1 MKKNRIVKIDRRAF
15 LKSSLLGSTGL
26 ILGTH
31 ISCSSYMSD
40 EQSSD
45 VVFNPNAFVFI
56 NSNGDV
62 IIIAHR
68 SEMGTGIRTSLPA
81 IVADEMEADWKRVA
95 IQQALANKELY
106 GDQNTDASYSM
117 RMFYMPMRKLGA
129 SVRMMLEQAAAGKW
143 NVDLEECKAVNHKVI
158 HLPSERSF
166 NFGELVEEASK
177 LDTPEERLIKLKE
190 NKDFKRIG
198 KNTPLVDLADIVT
211 GKAVYGLDTLM
222 PKSKVAVIRRCPVA
236 GGKIISYNAEKALA
250 TTGVSEVFVLE
261 SPGFPTKFDIP
272 MGGIVVVAE
281 NTWAALKGRDALE
294 VEWDYGINSDYDS
307 EQYISQLV
315 ENTEG
320 EMAVRRE
327 NGNIDASFTGANK
340 VLDRTYTLQHLSH
353 SPMEPPCGVA
363 YAQPDKCELWVPTQN
378 PQWVQRAVANALEI
392 EPKNVKVNVT
402 LIGGGFGRKSKPDF
416 TVEAAVISKMAKV
429 PIKLLWTREDDI
441 LHDFYH
447 ACSVQRI
454 KVGLDK
460 NKKVIAWNQKS
471 MFPPIGG
478 TSNAKNIQPG
488 KNEINKGL
496 VDFPYQI
503 ENIRFE
509 TGNAPAKAR
518 IGWFRSVSN
527 MQHAFAIGCMMDEL
541 AEARG
546 IDAVENTL
554 DLLGPDRYIEKEL
567 FGDDFQNYKT
577 ELSDYPWDTKRFRQV
592 INKVAK
598 KSNWGKKLPKGR
610 GQGFCAHRSSLTY
623 VACVVEVETDDLG
636 KILSIPE
643 IHYAVDCG
651 VPVNRDRVISQ
662 FEGGAIF
669 ALSAALRG
677 AITFKNGIAQQS
689 NFDDYYVTKMK
700 DIPKNMYVHLIE
712 SDEKPTGVGEP
723 PVPPIAPA
731 LANAI
736 YAASGKRLRNMP
748 LMG

>member
-1 MKKNRIVKIDRRAF
+1 MKSYRIVKVDRRAF
-15 LKSSLLGSTGL
+15 LKSSFLGSTGL

-31 ISCSSYMSD
+31 ISCLSYFSD
-40 EQSSD
+40 EEGSGAI
-45 VVFNPNAFVFI
+45 FNPNAFVAI

-62 IIIAHR
+62 TIIAHR

-81 IVADEMEADWKRVA
+81 IIADEMEADWNRVT
-95 IQQALANKELY
+95 IQQALANKELF

-117 RMFYMPMRKLGA
+117 RMFYMPMRIMGA
-129 SVRMMLEQAAAGKW
+129 SVRMMLEQAAAGRW

-158 HLPSERSF
+158 HLPSDRSF
-166 NFGELVEEASK
+166 NFAELVEDASK
-177 LDTPEERLIKLKE
+177 LNAPEQSLIKLKE
-190 NKDFKRIG
+190 DKDFKRIG
-198 KNTPLVDLADIVT
+198 KDTPIVDLKDIVT
-211 GKAVYGLDTLM
+211 GKAVYGLDTLV
-222 PKSKVAVIRRCPVA
+222 PKSKVAVMRRCPVA
-236 GGKIISYNAEKALA
+236 GGKIVSYNDEKTLKIA
-250 TTGVSEVFVLE
+250 GVLKVFVLE
-261 SPGFPTKFDIP
+261 SPGFPTKFDIS

-281 NTWAALKGRDALE
+281 NTWAALKGREALD
-294 VEWDYGINSDYDS
+294 VEWDYGINSGYDS
-307 EQYISQLV
+307 TQYIAQLV
-315 ENTEG
+315 DSTEA
-320 EMAVRRE
+320 EMTVRRE
-327 NGNIDASFTGANK
+327 NGNVEESFAGANK

-363 YAQPDKCELWVPTQN
+363 YAQADKCELWVPTQN
-378 PQWVQRAVANALEI
+378 PQWVQRAVANALQIEI
-392 EPKNVKVNVT
+392 ENVKVNVT

-416 TVEAAVISKMAKV
+416 TVEAAAISKLANV

-454 KVGLDK
+454 KVGLDE
-460 NKKVIAWNQKS
+460 NNSVIAWNQKS

-478 TSNAKNIQPG
+478 TSNTLNIQPG
-488 KNEINKGL
+488 KNEMNKGL

-503 ENIRFE
+503 KSIRFE
-509 TGNAPAKAR
+509 TGNAPAKTR

-527 MQHAFAIGCMMDEL
+527 VQHAFAIGCMLDEL

-546 IDAVENTL
+546 VDAVVNILE
-554 DLLGPDRYIEKEL
+554 LLGPDRHIEKEL

-577 ELSDYPWDTKRFRQV
+577 ELSDYPWDTKRFRNV
-592 INKVAK
+592 INKVAE

-623 VACVVEVETDDLG
+623 VACVIEVETDEDG

-651 VPVNRDRVISQ
+651 IPVNRDRVISQ
-662 FEGGAIF
+662 FEGGAVF

-677 AITFKNGIAQQS
+677 AITFKNGSAKQS
-689 NFDDYYVTKMK
+689 NFDNYYVTKIK
-700 DIPKNMYVHLIE
+700 DSPDNIYVHLID
-712 SDEKPTGVGEP
+712 SSEKPTGVGEP

-736 YAASGKRLRNMP
+736 YAASGKRIRNMP

>member
-1 MKKNRIVKIDRRAF
+1 MKSNQIVKVDRRAF
-15 LKSSLLGSTGL
+15 LKSGLIGSTGL
-26 ILGTH
+26 ILGTQ
-31 ISCSSYMSD
+31 IACSSYFTEKKDTDTIYS
-40 EQSSD
+40 
-45 VVFNPNAFVFI
+45 PNVFI
-56 NSNGDV
+56 SINSDGGV
-62 IIIAHR
+62 RIIAHR

-81 IVADEMEADWKRVA
+81 IVADEMEADWSRVT
-95 IQQALANKELY
+95 IEQALANKELF

-117 RMFYMPMRKLGA
+117 RMFYLPMRKMGA
-129 SVRMMLEQAAAGKW
+129 MARMMLEQAASRKW
-143 NVDLEECKAVNHKVI
+143 NVDIEECKASNHRII
-158 HLPSERSF
+158 HLPSDRSLS
-166 NFGELVEEASK
+166 FGELVEEASK
-177 LDTPEERLIKLKE
+177 LSMPDESLVKLKSKKE
-190 NKDFKRIG
+190 FTRIG
-198 KNTPLVDLADIVT
+198 KDTPITDLKDIVT

-222 PKSKVAVIRRCPVA
+222 PKSKTAVVKRCPVA
-236 GGKIISYNAEKALA
+236 GGKIITYSAKKTLDIS
-250 TTGVSEVFVLE
+250 GVLKVFVLE

-294 VEWDYGINSDYDS
+294 VEWDYGVNSDYNS
-307 EQYISQLV
+307 EKYIAQLV
-315 ENTEG
+315 KNTDG
-320 EMAVRRE
+320 EMTIRRE
-327 NGNIDASFTGANK
+327 NGMINEVLTGSAK
-340 VLDRTYTLQHLSH
+340 VIDRTYTLQHLSH

-363 YAQPDKCELWVPTQN
+363 YAQTDKCELWVPTQN
-378 PQWVQRAVANALEI
+378 PQWVQRGVANALKI
-392 EPKNVKVNVT
+392 ESKNVKVNVT

-416 TVEAAVISKMAKV
+416 TVEAAVISKLVDV

-441 LHDFYH
+441 SHDFYH

-454 KVGLDK
+454 KVGLDE
-460 NKKVIAWNQKS
+460 NKSVVAWNQKS

-478 TSNAKNIQPG
+478 TSNPKSIQPG
-488 KNEINKGL
+488 KNEMNKGL

-503 ENIRFE
+503 ENICFE

-527 MQHAFAIGCMMDEL
+527 VQHAFAIGSMMDEL

-546 IDAVENTL
+546 IDPVENTL
-554 DLLGPDRYIEKEL
+554 SLLGADRYINKEV

-577 ELSDYPWDTKRFRQV
+577 ELSDYPWDTKRFRKV
-592 INKVAK
+592 ITEVAA

-623 VACVVEVETDDLG
+623 VACVIEVETDDSG

-669 ALSAALRG
+669 ALSAALTG
-677 AITFKNGIAQQS
+677 AITFKNGSAQQS

-700 DIPKNMYVHLIE
+700 DTPHNIYVHLID

-736 YAASGKRLRNMP
+736 YAASGKRIRNMP

>member
-1 MKKNRIVKIDRRAF
+1 MNLNQIVKVDRRTF
-15 LKSSLLGSTGL
+15 MKSGLVGSASL
-26 ILGTH
+26 ILGTQ
-31 ISCSSYMSD
+31 IACSSYFSERD
-40 EQSSD
+40 DALISF
-45 VVFNPNAFVFI
+45 VPNAFIAI
-56 NSNGDV
+56 NSRGRV
-62 IIIAHR
+62 TIIAHR

-81 IVADEMEADWKRVA
+81 IVADEMEADWNRVTIEQA
-95 IQQALANKELY
+95 IASKELY

-117 RMFYMPMRKLGA
+117 RMFYTPMRQLGA
-129 SVRMMLEQAAAGKW
+129 SVRMMLEQAAANKW
-143 NVDLEECKAVNHKVI
+143 NVEPDECKAKNHKVN

-177 LDTPEERLIKLKE
+177 LDTPDESLIKLKE
-190 NKDFKRIG
+190 DKDFKRIG
-198 KNTPLVDLADIVT
+198 KNTPLVDLVDIVT
-211 GKAVYGLDTLM
+211 GRAIYGLDNLI
-222 PKSKVAVIRRCPVA
+222 PEAKVAVIRRCPVA
-236 GGKIISYNAEKALA
+236 GGKIVSYSADSALKVA
-250 TTGVSEVFVLE
+250 GVLKVFALE

-281 NTWAALKGRDALE
+281 NTWAALKGRAALE
-294 VEWDYGINSDYDS
+294 VEWDHGLNSDYDS
-307 EQYISQLV
+307 EEYISQLV
-315 ENTEG
+315 KNTDG
-320 EMAVRRE
+320 EMKVRRE
-327 NGNIDASFTGANK
+327 NGEVDKAFAGANK

-353 SPMEPPCGVA
+353 SPMEPPCGIA
-363 YAQPDKCELWVPTQN
+363 NAQLDKCELWVPTQN

-392 EPKNVKVNVT
+392 EPENVTVNVT

-416 TVEAAVISKMAKV
+416 TVEAAVISKLAKV

-454 KVGLDK
+454 KVGLGK
-460 NKKVIAWNQKS
+460 NKEVIAWNQKS

-478 TSNAKNIQPG
+478 TSNTKNIQPG
-488 KNEINKGL
+488 KNEMNKGL

-503 ENIRFE
+503 EDIRFE

-527 MQHAFAIGCMMDEL
+527 VQHAFAIGSMMDEL

-546 IDAVENTL
+546 IDAIENTL
-554 DLLGPDRYIEKEL
+554 DLLGPDRHIEEEL
-567 FGDDFQNYKT
+567 FGEDFQNYKT
-577 ELSDYPWDTKRFRQV
+577 KLSDYPWDTKRFRDV
-592 INKVAK
+592 INQVAK

-623 VACVVEVETDDLG
+623 VACVVEVKTDHSG

-677 AITFKNGIAQQS
+677 EITFKNGSAHQS

-700 DIPKNMYVHLIE
+700 DIPQNIFVHLIE

-723 PVPPIAPA
+723 PVPPVAPA

-736 YAASGKRLRNMP
+736 YAASGKRIRNMP